1 MSSSTGQTHALDKG
15 YSIFCSESGF
25 NKIEH
30 CKGRSSDFVKAYQGA
45 CIKITHV
52 ELGLRHATALTNDN
66 ILNNRMQIIRC
77 QSFFPPFF
85 FPSSGQSKK
94 EARVSFG
101 LDLVSW
107 LQELVGASMKMYL
120 TTMRRKR
127 NSDLT

>member
-30 CKGRSSDFVKAYQGA
+30 CKGRRSDFAKA

-85 FPSSGQSKK
+85 FLSSGQSKK

-107 LQELVGASMKMYL
+107 LQELVGASMKIYL

>member
-15 YSIFCSESGF
+15 YSTFCSESGF
-25 NKIEH
+25 NKIGH

-66 ILNNRMQIIRC
+66 INNRMQIIRC
-77 QSFFPPFF
+77 QSFFHFF
-85 FPSSGQSKK
+85 FLSSGQSKK

-120 TTMRRKR
+120 TTMRRKE
-127 NSDLT
+127 